1 MSYPCPKLSSW
12 RVVYKVIP
20 HERLHTPGD
29 DCYRECQLQDEEN
42 YQVHQEDEL
51 PSTFDL
57 GIALTL
63 DSLVGDG
70 EEEDVTVPEK
80 RKRERRKK
88 KVGDKET
95 N

>member
-1 MSYPCPKLSSW
+1 MPS
-12 RVVYKVIP
+12 
-20 HERLHTPGD
+20 D
-29 DCYRECQLQDEEN
+29 DCYSECQLEDEEN

-51 PSTFDL
+51 SSSFDVE
-57 GIALTL
+57 IALTL

-70 EEEDVTVPEK
+70 EEEEDVTVPAK

-88 KVGDKET
+88 KVRWRPWGITRQIDPDFDD